1 MNSPRCLPRLVRRA
15 GERYAGSWGWGLLAL
30 LVALAPASAAAPVR
44 SSSPRPPRASPA
56 EPFRLTAT
64 AAVLMDAASGQVL
77 FDRSPSLVWPPAS
90 TTKIMT
96 ALVALERGHL
106 DTPIEISPAAARFRI
121 GSVLGLPAG
130 ARVPL
135 RDLLYAMML
144 SSANDVAVAVA
155 EGIGGSVPA
164 FAALMNERAAQLGA
178 TQTHFTSPHGLY
190 DRNNVSTAYDLA
202 LIAQAAMHYF
212 TFREIVHT
220 RRWLFSVPGRHS
232 RWLINHNKLLA
243 WYPGAD
249 GVKTGYVHQSGH
261 TLVASATR
269 NNLHLIA
276 VLLNP
281 RDLWGDASRLL
292 DYGFAHYHSALVTSD
307 PSASPPP

>member
-1 MNSPRCLPRLVRRA
+1 M
-15 GERYAGSWGWGLLAL
+15 GSWGWGLLAL

-44 SSSPRPPRASPA
+44 SPSPQPPRASQA
-56 EPFRLTAT
+56 GPFRLTAT
-64 AAVLMDAASGQVL
+64 AAVLMDAESGQVL
-77 FDRSPSLVWPPAS
+77 FGRNPSLVWPPAS

-96 ALVALERGHL
+96 ALVALERAHL
-106 DTPIEISPAAARFRI
+106 DTPIGITSAAAGFRI
-121 GSVLGLPAG
+121 GSVLGLPAD
-130 ARVPL
+130 AKVPL

-155 EGIGGSVPA
+155 QGVGGSVPA

-190 DRNNVSTAYDLA
+190 DRDHFSTAYDLA
-202 LIAQAAMHYF
+202 LITRAAMQNP

-220 RRWLFSVPGRHS
+220 RRWMFSVPGRRP

-269 NNLHLIA
+269 NNLRLIA

-281 RDLWGDASRLL
+281 RDLWGDAARLL
-292 DYGFAHYHSALVTSD
+292 DYGFTHFHAAPVTSG
-307 PSASPPP
+307 PSVSPPP